1 MSRITKYWLIMFVQA
16 VIFLILLIGVDYWRT
31 VYYKG
36 RDGNEH
42 KMVDRLQLDEKPD
55 VVEHKRFADSVWNH
69 PEAKDA

>member
-1 MSRITKYWLIMFVQA
+1 MTEYWLVMFIQGV
-16 VIFLILLIGVDYWRT
+16 VFIILLIGVDYWRT

-36 RDGNEH
+36 SDGNER
-42 KMVDRLQLDEKPD
+42 KMVDRLQLDEKAD